1 MPRVSAGALINEMV
15 SSAVVGLVRAT
26 VTRNGIAP
34 ASASSA
40 AATMPPP
47 AVQLPDGSPMSS
59 AVKF

>member
-15 SSAVVGLVRAT
+15 NSAVVVVSTT

-34 ASASSA
+34 APASSV

-47 AVQLPDGSPMSS
+47 ADQLPDGSPMSRRG
-59 AVKF
+59 